1 MHLVGEVVALTLMIT
16 CPTHPGS
23 PNRSGSIS
31 ITRPWFVYMGS
42 LASRRKI
49 AKKILLFMLLA
60 MGASAQS
67 NTKAQPGLNLTFKA
81 DTKLVVL
88 HTTVI
93 DKGHHF
99 VTELPGSAFKV
110 YEDNVLQEIKIF
122 QREDV
127 PVSLGILVDNSGS
140 MRDKRQ
146 EVNAA
151 ALNFVKASNPKDE
164 VFIVNFNDE
173 AFLDSDFTGDITR
186 LQDALQRID
195 ARGGTALY
203 DATTMSLDHLRKKAK
218 WDKQVL
224 LIITDG
230 EDNASLIEL
239 ERLVRRLEATETVL
253 YAVGLLGESDRSAA
267 KRATR
272 AIRHIVRATGG
283 AAFFP
288 ESVGEVNSIVQQ
300 IAQDIRNQYILAYS
314 PNQSGTRGFR
324 RVKVVLSRKLTKK
337 LTVRHRPGYYF

>member
-1 MHLVGEVVALTLMIT
+1 MTTRAINSGPLDRSEISPGVIT
-16 CPTHPGS
+16 WLIRIESHTSAG
-23 PNRSGSIS
+23 
-31 ITRPWFVYMGS
+31 
-42 LASRRKI
+42 
-49 AKKILLFMLLA
+49 KILKKLILVVLVATSVFA
-60 MGASAQS
+60 QQNSKAQS
-67 NTKAQPGLNLTFKA
+67 DFGLTFTA

-99 VTELPGSAFKV
+99 VTELPKSAFKV
-110 YEDNVLQEIKIF
+110 YEDNIIQDITIF
-122 QREDV
+122 RREDV

-151 ALNFVKASNPKDE
+151 AVNFVKASNLKDE
-164 VFIVNFNDE
+164 VFIVNFNDK
-173 AFLDSDFTGDITR
+173 AFLDSDFTSDISR

-203 DATTMSLDHLRKKAK
+203 DATNMSLDYLHKKAK

-230 EDNASLIEL
+230 EDNASRMEL
-239 ERLVRRLEATETVL
+239 EQLVRRLEGTETVL
-253 YAVGLLGESDRSAA
+253 YAVGLLGEGDRNSA

-272 AIRHIVRATGG
+272 AVRHIVRATGG

-288 ESVGEVNSIVQQ
+288 ESVSEVNLIVQQ

-314 PNQSGTRGFR
+314 PNQNGVRGFR
-324 RVKVVLSRKLTKK
+324 RVKVVLSRKLTRK
-337 LTVRHRPGYYF
+337 LTIRHRPGYYF